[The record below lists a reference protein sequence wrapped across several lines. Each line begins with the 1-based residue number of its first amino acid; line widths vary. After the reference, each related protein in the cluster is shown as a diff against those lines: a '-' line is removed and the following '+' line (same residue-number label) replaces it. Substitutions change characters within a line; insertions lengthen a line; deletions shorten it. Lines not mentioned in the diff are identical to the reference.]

1 MFCSK
6 CGTQLNE
13 DAKFCN
19 NCGERLGTQENHANP
34 INDLSTMA
42 NNIDYSEVTRFYS
55 VYFSINNYIMYI
67 LLFLLA

>member
-19 NCGERLGTQENHANP
+19 NCGERIITNSTQNNETFQNNTQEQKTMLLGR
-34 INDLSTMA
+34 LSFFC
-42 NNIDYSEVTRFYS
+42 V
-55 VYFSINNYIMYI
+55 
-67 LLFLLA
+67 L